1 MESKHIWRRDKA
13 QFQFIKRIYRIV
25 IVLHPFPTFE
35 ALGFGTYLIERNS
48 LSSNRQSIRLSSSIS
63 QQIISKM
70 SNHDFGFI
78 NEVHLLTMTCY
89 LGAQMLKHMN
99 ILKY

>member
-35 ALGFGTYLIERNS
+35 ALGFGTYLIERNYHRIDRAS
-48 LSSNRQSIRLSSSIS
+48 VYPRR
-63 QQIISKM
+63 
-70 SNHDFGFI
+70 
-78 NEVHLLTMTCY
+78 
-89 LGAQMLKHMN
+89 
-99 ILKY
+99 